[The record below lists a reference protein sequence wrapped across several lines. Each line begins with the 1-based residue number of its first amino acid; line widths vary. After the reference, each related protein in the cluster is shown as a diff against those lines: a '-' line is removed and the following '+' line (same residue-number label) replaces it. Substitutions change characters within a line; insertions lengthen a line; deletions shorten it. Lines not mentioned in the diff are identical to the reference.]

1 MNNLIIENNI
11 VRGCTDKDILKIEI
25 PEGVVAIG
33 DNAFSDFDKLYDV
46 TFPCSLVKIGSNAF
60 KHCVSIKS
68 IDIKNVNFIGEYAFS
83 GCSSLHD
90 ITFGENIGYL
100 CNGTF
105 LGCSSIEEIVIP
117 KNITYIGCECFRD
130 CTSLSSVDIKGAM
143 EIDNNAFEHCTNI
156 YNINFPHSLIHISS
170 NAFSFCENL
179 KTVVIQNKFIDI
191 DETAFEYDV
200 NIIIKAVQFSTAYN
214 YTQQHRFSFCPTILD
229 SDYRVISSEELSR
242 ISKAGILIR
251 AKQLDASK
259 DEMLIIFD
267 KSAKERIDSLI
278 GGNKDG

>member
-25 PEGVVAIG
+25 PEGVVAID
-33 DNAFSDFDKLYDV
+33 DNAFSYFDKLYDV
-46 TFPCSLVKIGSNAF
+46 ELPDALIRIGSNAF
-60 KHCVSIKS
+60 KNCTALKS
-68 IDIKNVNFIGEYAFS
+68 VNLKNVSFVGEYAFL
-83 GCSSLHD
+83 GCSSLHE

-105 LGCSSIEEIVIP
+105 LGCSVLEEILIP
-117 KNITYIGCECFRD
+117 KNIMYIGCHCFRD
-130 CTSLSSVDIKGAM
+130 CTSLSSVDIQGVM
-143 EIDNNAFEHCTNI
+143 EIDNNAFEHCVNI
-156 YNINFPHSLIHISS
+156 YNINFPHSLIHVSA

-179 KTVVIQNKFIDI
+179 KTVMIQNKFIDI
-191 DETAFEYDV
+191 DETAFDYDV

-214 YTQQHRFSFCPTILD
+214 YTQQQRFSFCPTILD

>member
-1 MNNLIIENNI
+1 MSLIIENNI

-46 TFPCSLVKIGSNAF
+46 SFPCSLVKIGSNAF
-60 KHCVSIKS
+60 KHCAELKC
-68 IDIKNVNFIGEYAFS
+68 IDLRNVNFIGEYAFS

-117 KNITYIGCECFRD
+117 KNITYIGCDCFRD
-130 CTSLSSVDIKGAM
+130 CINLSFADIQGAM

-156 YNINFPHSLIHISS
+156 YNVQFPKSLIHISS
-170 NAFSFCENL
+170 NAFSFCQNL
-179 KTVVIQNKFIDI
+179 KTVIIQNKFIDI
-191 DETAFEYDV
+191 DETAFDYNV
-200 NIIIKAVQFSTAYN
+200 NIIIKAVQFSTAYY
-214 YTQQHRFSFCPTILD
+214 YTRQHNFYFCPTILN
-229 SDYRVISSEELSR
+229 SDYRIVSSKESALISN
-242 ISKAGILIR
+242 AGIMFR
-251 AKQLDASK
+251 AKQLNSSK

-267 KSAKERIDSLI
+267 KSSKSKIESII
-278 GGNKDG
+278 GGIKNV

>member
-11 VRGCTDKDILKIEI
+11 VRGCTDKDILKLEI

-33 DNAFSDFDKLYDV
+33 DNAFSDFENLYDV
-46 TFPCSLVKIGSNAF
+46 ILPDSVVKVGSNAF
-60 KHCVSIKS
+60 ENCTALKS
-68 IDIKNVNFIGEYAFS
+68 ININKIHTLGECAFT

-90 ITFGENIGYL
+90 ITLGESIGYIP
-100 CNGTF
+100 NAAF
-105 LGCSSIEEIVIP
+105 LGCSALEEIVIP

-143 EIDNNAFEHCTNI
+143 ELDNNAFEHCTNI
-156 YNINFPHSLIHISS
+156 YNISFPHSLIHISS

-179 KTVVIQNKFIDI
+179 KTVIIQNKFIDI
-191 DETAFEYDV
+191 DENAFEYDV

-229 SDYRVISSEELSR
+229 SDCRVISSEQLSR
-242 ISKAGILIR
+242 ISKAGILIY

-267 KSAKERIDSLI
+267 KSAKEKIDSLI
-278 GGNKDG
+278 GGKKDG